1 MDVILLRNEEL
12 SELSLLRGKTGMAMK
27 APDSQTPERLGI
39 VIAAMAAMGNDPE
52 AGRFF
57 DMNLHLN

>member
-1 MDVILLRNEEL
+1 MRMDTVQLLRNIAHGFEC
-12 SELSLLRGKTGMAMK
+12 GFDCVAFNII
-27 APDSQTPERLGI
+27 QN
-39 VIAAMAAMGNDPE
+39 AAMAAMGNDPE